1 MAIPEEKWGP
11 TLQRLL
17 PKLLELARRLAG
29 PRMASSVVA
38 QTVMEAYQD
47 RHQIRADSESQVARF
62 VNTVLR
68 RNIYD
73 RRKALKRQCRN
84 PELEVPLDDLE
95 RAGGAAAGDDEG
107 RPGAW
112 PESEVARLERV
123 VALLEA
129 LEQLPARERDVVV
142 LHHAGGLTMVEIAE
156 RLGRHYD
163 AVVRDRDRAQRTLR
177 RLLESKGRR

>member
-1 MAIPEEKWGP
+1 MKARLVPIGNSRGIRIPKAI
-11 TLQRLL
+11 L
-17 PKLLELARRLAG
+17 
-29 PRMASSVVA
+29 
-38 QTVMEAYQD
+38 D
-47 RHQIRADSESQVARF
+47 
-62 VNTVLR
+62 
-68 RNIYD
+68 
-73 RRKALKRQCRN
+73 QCEVSD
-84 PELEVPLDDLE
+84 ELEMAVEGQQIILSPTRQQPRKGWLE
-95 RAGGAAAGDDEG
+95 AAARMAAAGDDEG